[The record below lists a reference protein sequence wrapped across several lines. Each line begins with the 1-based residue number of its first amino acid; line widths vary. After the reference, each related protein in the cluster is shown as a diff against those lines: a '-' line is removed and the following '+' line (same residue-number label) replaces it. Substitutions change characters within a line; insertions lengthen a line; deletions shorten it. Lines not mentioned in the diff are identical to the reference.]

1 MRIARRL
8 LLSVCCVVLAWVLYN
23 RLTFDSVFVLDEN
36 RYLLSEMSRC
46 VYTLDTENTVKTNL
60 SGLSNAVIKLEE
72 EGYVYTVNST
82 ENSIDVVLQNEIT
95 DTVIRYYYT
104 YPERMVTCFCNVY
117 ENSYKGVT
125 YIIE

>member
-23 RLTFDSVFVLDEN
+23 RLTFDSMFVLDEN

-95 DTVIRYYYT
+95 DTIIRYYYT